1 VTEHVRV
8 PGRRLG
14 RRPPKNA
21 PALRLGRYLTGLVPV
36 HPATAD
42 HLARVPDWG
51 LYAND
56 RYSDCGPVSAAN
68 ERKLITRYLTAAELS
83 PSQADVFDL
92 YRRSGN
98 PGFDPADPSGPGD
111 GGVDMQ
117 TMCEALAAG
126 GIGGVKPLGF
136 AKVDHLDLGELDAAV
151 AIFGS
156 LLLGVTL
163 QQAQDAQTDSGL
175 WDYAPSPT
183 WGGHAVLAGRYQSGR
198 LGVVT
203 WGRTVEA
210 TARFLDRQLDE
221 AWVVI
226 WPEHVGDAAFL
237 EGVHLADLAADYEAL
252 TGRPFPAAIGPD
264 PAPPGPPGPA
274 PRPVADDLDVALW
287 GAVRHWAG
295 RRHGS
300 ENKEAAAAVRKWAA
314 GKGLA

>member
-1 VTEHVRV
+1 VTYPTRK
-8 PGRRLG
+8 LG
-14 RRPPKNA
+14 RRPPKNH

-51 LYAND
+51 LYEND

-98 PGFDPADPSGPGD
+98 PGFDPADPGGPGD

-126 GIGGVKPLGF
+126 GIGGTKPLGF
-136 AKVDHLDLGELDAAV
+136 AKVDHTNLDELRAAV
-151 AIFGS
+151 AIVGS
-156 LLLGVTL
+156 LLLGVDL
-163 QQAQDAQTDSGL
+163 QAAQQAQTDVGL
-175 WDYAPSPT
+175 WDYRPSAP
-183 WGGHAVLAGRYQSGR
+183 WGGHAVLAGRYGGGPDR
-198 LGVVT
+198 LGIVT
-203 WGRTVEA
+203 WGEVVDVTDA
-210 TARFLDRQLDE
+210 FLVHQLDE

-226 WPEHVGDAAFL
+226 WPEHLTDPGFL

-252 TGRPFPAAIGPD
+252 TGRPFPGAVAPPSPG
-264 PAPPGPPGPA
+264 PPGPPGPA
-274 PRPVADDLDVALW
+274 PQPVPDDLDRSLW
-287 GAVRHWAG
+287 GTVSHWAAG
-295 RRHGS
+295 RHTGA
-300 ENKEAAAAVRKWAA
+300 NHDAAAAVKHWAA
-314 GKGLA
+314 EKGLT